1 LFLQQQQQQLQQ
13 QFQNIILLQP
23 TASQTTA
30 LILQSQVRRSLSYV
44 AMLSQKRSIFA
55 ENRKVVS

>member
-23 TASQTTA
+23 TASQTAA
-30 LILQSQVRRSLSYV
+30 LILQSQVRRSLSYD
-44 AMLSQKRSIFA
+44 AAFLLKK
-55 ENRKVVS
+55 EK